1 LAAAVCRA
9 VANIFPGFANGF
21 LNGWPTQSAHWISDT
36 CVACG
41 CTLSRPFSLCFCWP
55 TEIESEEKRRASH
68 IVCFLTRHF
77 DSPLSGRP
85 LSLYSQIKMGAGA
98 HYKARHPRV
107 IFSSFYFYLYFF
119 FFFFVNLLS
128 KWMTVSTVYPR
139 PRPSHSIE
147 NRRRGS
153 LPVFM
158 TFTQCA
164 NDFHFPTIFHL
175 LFGSALSTPPPPPP
189 PHSTLPPP
197 RPPTLIHT
205 ITRQF
210 HLPWHTH
217 TVFLFFSRFWLG
229 RNDFVRPGSLLCLL
243 CWLSFNLF

>member
-1 LAAAVCRA
+1 MNEWWDESIPQQQQQQQQRWQNRIDCRRVDLAAAVCRA

-21 LNGWPTQSAHWISDT
+21 LNGWPTQSTHWISDT

-85 LSLYSQIKMGAGA
+85 PPSLYSQIKMGAGA

-119 FFFFVNLLS
+119 FFFSLTYYRSEWPF
-128 KWMTVSTVYPR
+128 R
-139 PRPSHSIE
+139 PYIPGPDRRIQLKTDGAAVCPFSWRSH
-147 NRRRGS
+147 N
-153 LPVFM
+153 
-158 TFTQCA
+158 A
-164 NDFHFPTIFHL
+164 PTI
-175 LFGSALSTPPPPPP
+175 STPPPFSTFCSVPLYRPTPPP
-189 PHSTLPPP
+189 PHSTLPLL
-197 RPPTLIHT
+197 LIL
-205 ITRQF
+205 
-210 HLPWHTH
+210 LP
-217 TVFLFFSRFWLG
+217 
-229 RNDFVRPGSLLCLL
+229 
-243 CWLSFNLF
+243 